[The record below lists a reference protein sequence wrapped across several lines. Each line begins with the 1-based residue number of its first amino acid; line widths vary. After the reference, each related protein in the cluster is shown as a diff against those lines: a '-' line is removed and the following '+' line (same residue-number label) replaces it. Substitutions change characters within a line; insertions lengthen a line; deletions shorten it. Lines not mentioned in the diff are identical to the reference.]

1 MSTAAAAPPSLTL
14 RRPAALRA
22 SSSSSSSRVSVS
34 AAAPGNAAH
43 LANLDKLFRNRG
55 ATALE
60 ISTTSSPPPPVIA
73 AGRRQQPLLRLPSFL
88 ARTKAE
94 DPSASPAMSPRRLE
108 RLLQPIPP
116 DGPSPR
122 GNIAT
127 TWRRLHGEDGWR
139 GLLDPLHPDLRRE
152 IVRYGEFVDAA
163 YSAFLSHPDASPEHR
178 APPRVPLHDAAYRV
192 TAPLFATSSVELPSW
207 AAAAAGPCAAQRT
220 SLVGYVAV
228 CDSPAELRRMGRRD
242 IVVAL
247 RGTCTLLEW
256 AENIRAS
263 LVPADDLSP
272 ESSSS
277 DNAKVE
283 CGFWNIYKTRGEK
296 SPSLSQTVVSEIRR
310 LLDLYKNEE
319 VSITV
324 TGHSLGAALAVLI
337 ADELAGGVA
346 ASTPVAVFSF
356 GGPRVG
362 NGAFASRVEAR
373 GARVLR
379 VVNAHDVVPRF
390 LPGWCYADVGPEL
403 RLDSRAS
410 PFLRPD
416 ADAACCHDLE
426 AYIHLVDGF
435 LGSHCPFRDN
445 AKRSI
450 LRLVKNQGGNV
461 KQLYMSKAKDMRI
474 QLDAAGGGADMAGS
488 MMLGRVDM
496 PGAAASTV
504 VECVH

>member
-1 MSTAAAAPPSLTL
+1 MSTAAAPPSLTL
-14 RRPAALRA
+14 RRPAVRA
-22 SSSSSSSRVSVS
+22 AVS
-34 AAAPGNAAH
+34 AAAPGNSAH

-55 ATALE
+55 ASSLQTT
-60 ISTTSSPPPPVIA
+60 TTSTPPPPVA
-73 AGRRQQPLLRLPSFL
+73 AEPRRRQQPLLRLPSFL
-88 ARTKAE
+88 SRAKKIVD
-94 DPSASPAMSPRRLE
+94 DPAAPAMSPRRLE
-108 RLLQPIPP
+108 RLLQPVPP

-122 GNIAT
+122 GNIAAS
-127 TWRRLHGEDGWR
+127 WRRLHGSDGWR

-163 YSAFLSHPDASPEHR
+163 YAAFLSRPDASPSPSDR
-178 APPRVPLHDAAYRV
+178 RRFAPPPLHDSTYRV
-192 TAPLFATSSVELPSW
+192 TAPLFATTSAELPSW
-207 AAAAAGPCAAQRT
+207 LAAAAPCAAQRT

-228 CDSPAELRRMGRRD
+228 CDSAAEVRRMGRRD

-247 RGTCTLLEW
+247 RGTCTVLEW
-256 AENIRAS
+256 AENIRAG
-263 LVPADDLSP
+263 LVPADPSP
-272 ESSSS
+272 ESSTS
-277 DNAKVE
+277 DAAAKVE
-283 CGFWNIYKTRGEK
+283 CGFWSIYKTAGADG

-310 LLDLYKNEE
+310 LLEQYKDEE

-346 ASTPVAVFSF
+346 SRAGAPVAVFSF

-362 NGAFASRVEAR
+362 NRAFASRVESR
-373 GARVLR
+373 GASVLR

-390 LPGWCYADVGPEL
+390 PPRVLPLPAAGYADVGREL

-461 KQLYMSKAKDMRI
+461 KQLYMSKAKDM
-474 QLDAAGGGADMAGS
+474 LDGGGDMPGS
-488 MMLGRVDM
+488 MLGRVADM
-496 PGAAASTV
+496 PGAASTV

>member
-1 MSTAAAAPPSLTL
+1 MSTAAAPPSLTL
-14 RRPAALRA
+14 HRPAA
-22 SSSSSSSRVSVS
+22 

-55 ATALE
+55 AAVE
-60 ISTTSSPPPPVIA
+60 STSTPSTVEPVIA
-73 AGRRQQPLLRLPSFL
+73 GTRRRQQPLLRLPSFL
-88 ARTKAE
+88 ARIKAGE
-94 DPSASPAMSPRRLE
+94 DLAAAPAMSPRRLE

-122 GNIAT
+122 GNIAA

-163 YSAFLSHPDASPEHR
+163 YAAFLAHPDASPEHR

-192 TAPLFATSSVELPSW
+192 TAPLFATSSVELPTW
-207 AAAAAGPCAAQRT
+207 AAAAAGPCVSQRT

-263 LVPADDLSP
+263 LVPAGTNSGK
-272 ESSSS
+272 SS
-277 DNAKVE
+277 DDAKVE

-310 LLDLYKNEE
+310 LLDLYKGEE
-319 VSITV
+319 LSITV

-346 ASTPVAVFSF
+346 AVAGAPVAVFSF

-362 NGAFASRVEAR
+362 NGAFASRVERR

-390 LPGWCYADVGPEL
+390 LPAWCYADVGPEL

-474 QLDAAGGGADMAGS
+474 QLDADMTGAMCG
-488 MMLGRVDM
+488 GRVDM
-496 PGAAASTV
+496 PGAASTV